1 MMKSPYYLAVTAFL
15 FISTILSA
23 QEIQINIKGK
33 VTNDPDTIRYIY
45 FSLGNEYYS
54 EEIKDGKFEF
64 NLNTDIDT
72 TKTNYSSFIL
82 SKKKY
87 QNDNDI
93 NQDIAERIIDM
104 NDDPIVFLID
114 SKNMRVEV
122 DAKKKLARFEK
133 SLLNNQNLEISLIR
147 KEERQRMGKLNQ
159 DSIKESDLEEL
170 SQWSMSQYLDNFS
183 KYPGT
188 LITADIVEVMTK
200 NPTLIFHRRGIVY
213 ENKDTLESIIT
224 KLKQSDI
231 PLERMEMVLRSYEDM
246 VITYQP
252 KENIDFPAINL
263 VNQDGE
269 NIGIKEIF
277 NDSKYVVIDFW
288 GTWCGPC
295 IAQHP
300 ELERIAIKNKE
311 NKNVKI
317 IGISLDREKEK
328 WSNYIMNHPL
338 EYENYWFD
346 LNTYKDLERD
356 LGIYAYPN
364 YMIINT
370 KTGKIHKVQFKIN
383 ELEAILANLK

>member
-1 MMKSPYYLAVTAFL
+1 MLKSPYYLAVTAFL

-33 VTNDPDTIRYIY
+33 VTNNPDTIRYIY
-45 FSLGNEYYS
+45 FSLGNEYHY

-72 TKTNYSSFIL
+72 TKTNYSTFIL

-93 NQDIAERIIDM
+93 NQDIAEGIIDM

-147 KEERQRMGKLNQ
+147 KEEGQRMGKLNQ

-213 ENKDTLESIIT
+213 ENKDTLESIII

-338 EYENYWFD
+338 KYENYWFD
-346 LNTYKDLERD
+346 LNTYNNLERN